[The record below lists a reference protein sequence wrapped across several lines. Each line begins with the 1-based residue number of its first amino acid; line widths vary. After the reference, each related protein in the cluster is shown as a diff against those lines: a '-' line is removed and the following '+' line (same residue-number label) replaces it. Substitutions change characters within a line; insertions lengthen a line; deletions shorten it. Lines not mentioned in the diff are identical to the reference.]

1 MNGPLTRLWSVLRG
15 LRGTHWK
22 LAWGPNFQNEA
33 LLLAL
38 WLQTCSCVCVRVCIH
53 THICTLMHTQGTFTY
68 VQRHTQDIHIYTY
81 PHPEMHAY
89 KYIHMHVTGN
99 WATGRGAFDDGGAI
113 FQTVCATRPEIV
125 RTPRK

>member
-68 VQRHTQDIHIYTY
+68 VQRHMQGRHLHAHTYIYIPTSRNACIQIY
-81 PHPEMHAY
+81 SYACYWKLGHRE
-89 KYIHMHVTGN
+89 
-99 WATGRGAFDDGGAI
+99 RGI
-113 FQTVCATRPEIV
+113 
-125 RTPRK
+125 

>member
-68 VQRHTQDIHIYTY
+68 VQTY
-81 PHPEMHAY
+81 ARQTFTCTY
-89 KYIHMHVTGN
+89 IYIHTHIQKCMHTNIFICMLLETGPQ
-99 WATGRGAFDDGGAI
+99 GEGHLMMVGPYSRQCVQRDL
-113 FQTVCATRPEIV
+113 
-125 RTPRK
+125 KL

>member
-1 MNGPLTRLWSVLRG
+1 M
-15 LRGTHWK
+15 
-22 LAWGPNFQNEA
+22 
-33 LLLAL
+33 
-38 WLQTCSCVCVRVCIH
+38 H
-53 THICTLMHTQGTFTY
+53 THAHTRHIYIRADICKADIYMH
-68 VQRHTQDIHIYTY
+68 IHIYTY